1 MISYLWQYSSNSSP
15 TTLTLTGPHYLKF
28 TAPHPSPPIIISGLS
43 LALAVNL
50 NAQNLKL
57 SLKCLQILQSL
68 RIFSHYYIPLST
80 TLASNPKLSIIP
92 TAFHITGKHATKTH
106 FFNSKKIVYTSIRPK
121 GLPRWL
127 SGKKNP
133 PASEGDARDGGS
145 IPESEHPHG

>member
-1 MISYLWQYSSNSSP
+1 MISSLWQYSSNSSP

-57 SLKCLQILQSL
+57 SLKCLRILQFL

-92 TAFHITGKHATKTH
+92 TGFHITGKHATKTH

-133 PASEGDARDGGS
+133 PANEGDVRDRGS